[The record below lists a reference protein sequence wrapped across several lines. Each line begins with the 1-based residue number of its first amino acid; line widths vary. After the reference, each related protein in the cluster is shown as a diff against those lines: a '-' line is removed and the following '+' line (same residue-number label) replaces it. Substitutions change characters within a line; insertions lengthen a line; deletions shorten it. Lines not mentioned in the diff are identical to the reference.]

1 MANASPLRRTSTT
14 RLPQLRWPLPALLA
28 WAAGWA
34 AMTGLAR
41 TGALPAALAVAAGL
55 LLAAV
60 PAIFAATFWRR
71 VIVAAGFPLSLLVS
85 GVATQLPAWAWLLPL
100 ALLAFLYP
108 VRTWR
113 DAPMF
118 PTPRGAL
125 VGLAR
130 AVPLRA
136 RARVLDAGCGLGDGL
151 RELHREYPQAQLVGL
166 EWSWL
171 LCIACGLRARCEPP
185 FADVRRADI
194 WKADWSAFDLVY
206 LFQRPESMARAVAK
220 ASRELR
226 PGAWLASLEFEASML
241 APTQVLACADGRR
254 LWLYRMP

>member
-1 MANASPLRRTSTT
+1 MSL
-14 RLPQLRWPLPALLA
+14 WPLPALLT
-28 WAAGWA
+28 WAAAWGA
-34 AMTGLAR
+34 FVGLRLSAVPLWL
-41 TGALPAALAVAAGL
+41 AFALASGLGAACSLWGRTPWRRGL
-55 LLAAV
+55 L
-60 PAIFAATFWRR
+60 
-71 VIVAAGFPLSLLVS
+71 AAGFPLSFLIS
-85 GVATQLPAWAWLLPL
+85 GAGGALADLPAWAWLLPL